1 MDAATWTRSLG
12 ETFQEFQQLS
22 NDTTYLQKVDVCKG
36 ACPQSM
42 ELQDHLD
49 IKTEFNPKGTVETL
63 TKEERE
69 LYIADIQRYIHEVP
83 YKLQISVMVL
93 HSKKKNCL
101 TDYDDLVPFSQHL
114 SDIGKGVRELV
125 KTTVRIFFSLQQQ
138 MHVTMHLATHFVI
151 SITLSYLTGIN
162 KFLQYVS
169 NVFTHEKW

>member
-1 MDAATWTRSLG
+1 
-12 ETFQEFQQLS
+12 
-22 NDTTYLQKVDVCKG
+22 
-36 ACPQSM
+36 M

-93 HSKKKNCL
+93 HSKKKNRL
-101 TDYDDLVPFSQHL
+101 TDYDDLVPFIQHL

-125 KTTVRIFFSLQQQ
+125 KTTVRIFFSLQQ
-138 MHVTMHLATHFVI
+138 
-151 SITLSYLTGIN
+151 
-162 KFLQYVS
+162 
-169 NVFTHEKW
+169 